1 MNSIAIPVII
11 IFAVVLGAV
20 VWAYKKHK
28 NIVHKQEVAKK
39 VEEISERVEGI
50 IEEVSSVIEDTAED
64 VSEKVEDIVE
74 DVSEKV
80 EDIVEDVSEKVEDI
94 VEDIKD
100 KKKVPN
106 FRGMKKKDLLIYGQN
121 HGIDVR
127 ANMKKVDIIKI
138 LEQNS

>member
-80 EDIVEDVSEKVEDI
+80 EDIVED
-94 VEDIKD
+94 IKD